1 MTRQD
6 YFSLKEDIQNL
17 GYVASCVNN
26 LQSVIRTYDFLKD
39 YTLKDA
45 AEWLADRY
53 AQKEIELQEKLG
65 VVGDDERT
73 VRVVSPELL
82 KQWDE
87 IFGKMDAII
96 ELK

>member
-26 LQSVIRTYDFLKD
+26 LQGVIRTYDFLKD

-65 VVGDDERT
+65 VNERT
-73 VRVVSPELL
+73 VRIVSPELL

-87 IFGKMDAII
+87 IFGKMGAVIDLN
-96 ELK
+96 E